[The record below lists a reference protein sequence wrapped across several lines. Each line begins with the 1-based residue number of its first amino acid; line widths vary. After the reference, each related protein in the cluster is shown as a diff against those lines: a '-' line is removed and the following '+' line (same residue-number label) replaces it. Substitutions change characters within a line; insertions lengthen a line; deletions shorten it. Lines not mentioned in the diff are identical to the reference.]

1 MKIIKKPLEVKYE
14 NITDESLI
22 ECIQSVFNLLFNKIK
37 IDYQFDKLTLIVF
50 VEEEGGEFI
59 QYLIDSSEIN
69 QQNLL
74 TTKSN
79 VTMINLN

>member
-1 MKIIKKPLEVKYE
+1 MKIIKSPLKVQYE
-14 NITDESLI
+14 RISYNDSKSQIID
-22 ECIQSVFNLLFNKIK
+22 VFNFLFNKIK
-37 IDYQFDKLTLIVF
+37 IDYQFEKLTLIVF

-59 QYLIDSSEIN
+59 QYLADSSEIN